1 MPITY
6 TCVRYP
12 TSKILF
18 TKKKFFLHSPG
29 RLWKQHDVCKQL
41 QGSESKR
48 SGDRRHRSSCSRGC
62 DSSSG
67 ARSGVS
73 LVFIHIHLY
82 ALFRCSHHLGSEHLL
97 LLEVELPLLVRE
109 QPEDVHRVDHVGQA
123 LFLYTCQMLLRSEQE
138 KLMKKKALIPFDRL
152 CLS

>member
-29 RLWKQHDVCKQL
+29 RPWKQHDVSKQL
-41 QGSESKR
+41 QGSKSKR
-48 SGDRRHRSSCSRGC
+48 SGDGDRRHRSSCSRGS

-67 ARSGVS
+67 ARSRVS

-97 LLEVELPLLVRE
+97 LLEVEPPLLVRE
-109 QPEDVHRVDHVGQA
+109 QPEGVHRVDHVGWA
-123 LFLYTCQMLLRSEQE
+123 LSLFILVKCY
-138 KLMKKKALIPFDRL
+138 
-152 CLS
+152 